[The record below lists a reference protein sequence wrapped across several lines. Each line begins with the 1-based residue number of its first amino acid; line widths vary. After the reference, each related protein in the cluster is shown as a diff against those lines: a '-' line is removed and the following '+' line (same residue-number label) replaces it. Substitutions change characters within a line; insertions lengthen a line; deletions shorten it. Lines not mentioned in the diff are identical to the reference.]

1 MPVVTNGPI
10 FSGFKRILKDVQGKP
25 LSPETETCSR
35 EIVEQLME
43 RQTTNERPGML
54 LGRIQSGKTRAFV
67 GAIAIA
73 FDSGYDIALV
83 LTKGTVALTKQ
94 TVVRLRS
101 DLDDSVSSHH
111 VLVEDV
117 HHLPDPLEAWE
128 QRLKLIFVCK
138 KETRNLQTL
147 ADVMLR
153 KYPGFLKKRVL
164 VIDDEADSASVGY
177 RRKDG
182 VLDLR
187 VIPGHIND
195 LRGGLGENACYLQ
208 VTATPQALYLQ
219 PVNIELPGRS
229 PVRQVRPIFTRT
241 VPLHPGY
248 IGGRQYFETSRQPGT
263 TESFLHV
270 PFSPTELDALKEEER
285 SILAIEDVLTSPGI
299 AALRRALVTFVV
311 GGIIRHLQQEDR
323 SQPPEFYSFVV
334 HTATRTDTHRWQDRV
349 ARELIRQLK
358 ETARA
363 DLRSIQAL
371 IADAYADLHASLAAE
386 GVDGIPMLERVMG
399 SVENALDTMRVATV
413 NGKRDIATLLDEN
426 TGQLRLRTPYNVFIG
441 GQILDRGLTID
452 NLIGFYYGRAPQR
465 AQEDTTLQ
473 HCRMYGNRSRTDLAV
488 TRFYTTP
495 AIYQRMFGIHEREEA
510 LWEIIAR
517 GEMDPDRVFL
527 RADPTGQTRPC
538 GLQKI
543 AASRITTLRGGSEL
557 LPVGFSTAAPRH
569 VEDAVRSVD
578 AIIGEKGQNGKPF
591 DVTIDTA
598 TAIIDLANRMT
609 HMDQGETFDWRAMKA
624 AVRLLAQQAAQP
636 NRVVCMVRRR
646 VNFDKY
652 RSDRGVLRLQNE
664 PQGPRDPEAI
674 RRVAGSSPGLILLRQ
689 TGNSDAGWS
698 GEPFYWPIL
707 VIPNNV
713 PPRLFSEEN
722 E

>member
-1 MPVVTNGPI
+1 MPVVTNGPV
-10 FSGFKRILKDVQGKP
+10 FTGFKRVLRDVQEKA
-25 LSPETETCSR
+25 LSPEAETCSR
-35 EIVEQLME
+35 EIVEQLLAQ
-43 RQTTNERPGML
+43 RTTNERPGML

-73 FDSGYDIALV
+73 FDSGFDIAIV

-101 DLDDSVSSHH
+101 DLSDSVTSHQ

-117 HHLPDPLEAWE
+117 HHLPDPLEPWE

-147 ADVMLR
+147 ADVMLH
-153 KYPGFLKKRVL
+153 KYPDFLRRRVL

-195 LRGGLGENACYLQ
+195 LREGLGENACYLQ

-219 PVNIELPGRS
+219 PVNIELPGRP

-248 IGGRQYFETSRQPGT
+248 IGGRQYFETSRQAGT

-270 PFSPTELDALKEEER
+270 PFSPTELDALKEEDR
-285 SILAIEDVLTSPGI
+285 AIFQIEDVLTSPAI
-299 AALRRALVTFVV
+299 PALRRALVTFVV
-311 GGIIRHLQQEDR
+311 GGIIRHLQEEDGR
-323 SQPPEFYSFVV
+323 LPTEFYSFVV

-349 ARELIRQLK
+349 ARELIRQLR
-358 ETARA
+358 EAA
-363 DLRSIQAL
+363 GANLESIQPT
-371 IADAYADLHASLAAE
+371 IGEAYADLQASLAAE
-386 GVDGIPMLERVMG
+386 GTREVPSLERVMRSIG
-399 SVENALDTMRVATV
+399 TALDTMRVATV
-413 NGKRDIATLLDEN
+413 NGKRDIAPLLDEN

-452 NLIGFYYGRAPQR
+452 NLINFFYGRAPQR

-473 HCRMYGNRSRTDLAV
+473 HCRMYGNRQRVDLAV
-488 TRFYTTP
+488 TRFYATP
-495 AIYQRMFGIHEREEA
+495 AIYQRMLGIYEREEA
-510 LWEIIAR
+510 LWETIAR

-527 RADPTGQTRPC
+527 QADPTGQTRPC

-543 AASRITTLRGGSEL
+543 AASRITTLRAGSEL
-557 LPVGFSTAAPRH
+557 LPVGFATVAPRH
-569 VEDAVRSVD
+569 VRDAVQRLD
-578 AIIGEKGQNGKPF
+578 MIIGENGANGEPF
-591 DVTIDTA
+591 DLTVDTA
-598 TAIIDLANRMT
+598 VEIIDLANQMVRM
-609 HMDQGETFDWRAMKA
+609 DRGETFDWRAMKA
-624 AVRLLAQQAAQP
+624 AVRLLEQQSLQRD
-636 NRVVCMVRRR
+636 RVVCLVRRR
-646 VNFDKY
+646 VNFNKF
-652 RSDRGVLRLQNE
+652 RSDRGVQRLQNE
-664 PQGPRDPEAI
+664 PQGPRDPDTV
-674 RRVAGSSPGLILLRQ
+674 RQNAGASPGLILLRQ
-689 TGNSDAGWS
+689 TGSVDANWS

-707 VIPNNV
+707 VIPDNV